1 METLKIRDHNI
12 KPHADVEIDI
22 MQKKNG
28 QITFTLRINA
38 GNIVDYNLVEYVDIK
53 RKYGKFGQTGT
64 VIVQE
69 YIIPP
74 VNGT

>member
-53 RKYGKFGQTGT
+53 RKYGKIGQAGT

-69 YIIPP
+69 YSVPS
-74 VNGT
+74 VA